1 MLTVRDIMTQDV
13 ITIPPEASVRDAM
26 RLLLERGVSGL
37 PVVAGRRIV
46 GVVSAT
52 DLLDFA
58 ASLPDLVIDVD
69 APEKLGPAEVWEDGA
84 EPPAAYF
91 SEMWPEASAEL
102 ETRFA
107 ATEHPE
113 WDVLEEHTVAEVMN
127 RAVCAL
133 PPTASVPA
141 AADYMR
147 RAGIHRILV
156 MEGEQL
162 LGIVS
167 AKDITRAV
175 GERRL
180 IDRRP
185 VFDAERLFDERGWQ

>member
-1 MLTVRDIMTQDV
+1 MLTIRDIMTRDV
-13 ITIPPEASVRDAM
+13 ITVPPEASIRDAM
-26 RLLLERGVSGL
+26 RLLVERSVSGL
-37 PVVAGRRIV
+37 PVVAGRRVV
-46 GVVSAT
+46 GVVSVT

-58 ASLPDLVIDVD
+58 ASLPEPVAEVGV
-69 APEKLGPAEVWEDGA
+69 PEELGPVEMWEDGT

-91 SEMWPEASAEL
+91 SEMWPETSAEL

-107 ATEHPE
+107 ATERPE

-156 MEGEQL
+156 MEDEQL

-167 AKDITRAV
+167 AKDIARAV
-175 GERRL
+175 GERQL

-185 VFDAERLFDERGWQ
+185 VFDAERLFDERGW